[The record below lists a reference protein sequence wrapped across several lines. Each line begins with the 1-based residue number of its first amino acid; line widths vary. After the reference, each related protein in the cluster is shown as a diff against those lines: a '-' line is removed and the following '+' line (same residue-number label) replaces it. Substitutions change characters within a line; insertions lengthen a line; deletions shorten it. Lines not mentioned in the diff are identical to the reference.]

1 MITGSWR
8 QHFSGDSSVGEVFN
22 FDPTADV
29 SLANTALSGIA
40 RIESENNIMG
50 VGGTDVQNEFTFS
63 AWIYPQA
70 PSGHTVDT
78 AHHIFFANNRYV
90 LIYGD
95 GALHFSLNTTAMA
108 RGMGITVPFNQ
119 WNHVLI
125 SARRNHNET
134 LSFGLNNGATF
145 NNTTKISYNT
155 GTGQRAELHV
165 VINGVGKHRFIVPR
179 QAGYAS
185 SDNVSWSE
193 PYGYFRND
201 FATGTTGTNATF
213 GHYSYNSASSDLFNS
228 DGTTNSHIGMQP
240 HDASNGKNFFKGDMY
255 QFYLTNRY
263 YDLNEA
269 SNVALFR
276 NSDGTPVSRLPK
288 DHRVLLRYVSPLT
301 ATGISGITLAAINK
315 VTVSNRSRP

>member
-22 FDPTADV
+22 FLPTGNVASANS
-29 SLANTALSGIA
+29 SLTGIA
-40 RIESENNIMG
+40 RIESDNNIMG
-50 VGGTDVQNEFTFS
+50 VGGTETQGEFTFS
-63 AWIYPQA
+63 AWIYPEQ
-70 PSGHTVDT
+70 PNGHTNST
-78 AHHIFFANNRYV
+78 EHHIFFANNRYV
-90 LIYGD
+90 TIRGD
-95 GALHFSLNTTAMA
+95 GTLTFNLNSTALAS
-108 RGMGITVPFNQ
+108 GMGITVPFGQ

-125 SARRNHNET
+125 SARREHSNII
-134 LSFGLNNGATF
+134 SFGLANGDTF

-155 GTGQRAELHV
+155 GNGQRSDLHV
-165 VINGVGKHRFIVPR
+165 VVNGVGKHRFHKPR
-179 QAGYAS
+179 QAGYLS
-185 SDNVSWSE
+185 TDNVSWSE

-201 FATGTTGTNATF
+201 FATGNTGSNATF
-213 GHYSYNSASSDLFNS
+213 GHYSYNSGSSDLFNS

-255 QFYLTNRY
+255 QFYLTNKY
-263 YDLNEA
+263 FDLNEA

-276 NSDGTPVSRLPK
+276 NSDGTPVSRLPR